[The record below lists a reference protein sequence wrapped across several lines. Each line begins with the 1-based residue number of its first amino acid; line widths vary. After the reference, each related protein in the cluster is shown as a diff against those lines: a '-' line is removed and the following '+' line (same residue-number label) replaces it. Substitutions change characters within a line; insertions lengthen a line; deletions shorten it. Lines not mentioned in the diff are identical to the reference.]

1 MHKLLRLEKILSRMG
16 SVLVAFSGGV
26 DSAFLAAVARR
37 TLGAGAAAVT
47 VSSPFVPAGVVE
59 RAKKFCREIDIS
71 HVVVRV
77 ALPDACWRNGIDRC
91 YICKKDMFRRIA
103 AMAKKRG
110 CAHVV
115 EGSNRDDRKDFRPG
129 RRALREL
136 GVKSPLDA
144 AGFTKRDIR
153 LASRRM
159 RLATWDM
166 ESSPCLATRI
176 PCGTRIDRRALSV
189 IDAAEAY
196 VRGIGISSVRVRC
209 DNAAARI
216 EAAPRHIPLLIR
228 KRKDIV
234 RRFARLG
241 FAYVSVDLAG
251 YRTGAMNKALQWIK
265 KRS

>member
-1 MHKLLRLEKILSRMG
+1 MG
-16 SVLVAFSGGV
+16 LVLVAFSGGV

-37 TLGAGAAAVT
+37 TLGAGVAAVT

-59 RAKKFCREIDIS
+59 SAKKFCRKIGMR

-77 ALPDACWRNGIDRC
+77 MPPDACWKNGIDRC
-91 YICKKDMFRRIA
+91 YICKKDMFRRIG
-103 AMAKKRG
+103 AMAKRRG
-110 CAHVV
+110 LAYVV

-129 RRALREL
+129 CRALREL
-136 GVKSPLDA
+136 GVESPLDA

-159 RLATWDM
+159 RLSTWDM
-166 ESSPCLATRI
+166 EPSPCLATRI
-176 PCGTRIDRRALSV
+176 PCGTRIERRALSM

-196 VRGIGISSVRVRC
+196 VRGLGISSLRVRC
-209 DNAAARI
+209 DNNNARI
-216 EAAPRHIPLLIR
+216 EVNGRHIPRLIG

-241 FAYVSVDLAG
+241 FTYVSVDLAG
-251 YRTGAMNKALQWIK
+251 YRTGAMNEVL
-265 KRS
+265 